1 MNSIQLLEAMNELAA
16 QMADSARAND
26 WDQLVE
32 QEARLA
38 ALRQQLIEQDTH
50 DDARNDISPDE
61 RLQKARLIEEI
72 LAHENDIRTHAE
84 PWLGSA
90 RKLLSADVKGRAM
103 KAAYGSVMNG

>member
-32 QEARLA
+32 QEVRLA
-38 ALRQQLIEQDTH
+38 ALRQQLVAQDTLE
-50 DDARNDISPDE
+50 DARNDINGDE
-61 RLQKARLIEEI
+61 RLRKARLIEAF
-72 LAHENDIRTHAE
+72 LAHESDIRMHAE
-84 PWLGSA
+84 PWLASA
-90 RKLLSADVKGRAM
+90 RNLLSADVKGRAM